1 MVATIAWLVLGLL
14 LCLSEILTP
23 KVLVELPMGVSAL
36 VMALLSQLIP
46 QVNLQIFLW
55 LLFSLGFVVL
65 LRHFAPRRQAYTIQ
79 DAPEAQ
85 TLTAIAPGQVG
96 RVIYEGNSW
105 QARCE
110 TGVQRYQLCV
120 AIFGSGSLSRDD
132 SGEGIGHSTPTMF
145 YPG

>member
-1 MVATIAWLVLGLL
+1 MVATIVWLVLGLL

-65 LRHFAPRRQAYTIQ
+65 LRHFVPRRQAYTIQ
-79 DAPEAQ
+79 DASEAQ

-110 TGVQRYQLCV
+110 TGVQL
-120 AIFGSGSLSRDD
+120 
-132 SGEGIGHSTPTMF
+132 GINQQVYVVGRQGNTLLVVPEQEILTL
-145 YPG
+145 PEV

>member
-110 TGVQRYQLCV
+110 TGVQL
-120 AIFGSGSLSRDD
+120 
-132 SGEGIGHSTPTMF
+132 GINQQVYVVGRQGNTLLVVPEQEILTL
-145 YPG
+145 PEV